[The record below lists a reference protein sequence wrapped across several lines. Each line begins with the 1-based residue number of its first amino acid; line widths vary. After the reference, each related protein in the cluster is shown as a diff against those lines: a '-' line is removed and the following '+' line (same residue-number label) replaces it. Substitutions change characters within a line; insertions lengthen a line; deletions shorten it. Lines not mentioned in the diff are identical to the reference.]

1 MAQTLFAILSKMLLL
16 CGVTI
21 LLIFPGA
28 HCFQNRKMLDA
39 TARADSFSTSTG
51 FQWPSFFSNFPNSAG
66 AQGAAQA
73 TVDQGQAGAR
83 SESTTNTPDYFLGCI
98 CQKPTDPTTAGA
110 LSEAFAAGENS
121 ATSKAASKAVAMAGE
136 QCRDNLKIV
145 IAVAKS
151 LAQSTGKG
159 DALVSAAAKSEAE
172 APSISGQLAIVE
184 SISGSRASNDN
195 GSAESV
201 AKAQASGQGAKTSTQ
216 TQSTVGPNSVSSS
229 SSSFAT
235 AG

>member
-51 FQWPSFFSNFPNSAG
+51 FQWPPSSNSANSAG

-73 TVDQGQAGAR
+73 TVDQGQAGAK
-83 SESTTNTPDYFLGCI
+83 SESTTNTPDYFLNGI

-145 IAVAKS
+145 IAGAKS

-172 APSISGQLAIVE
+172 APSISGQQALVE

-195 GSAESV
+195 GSVEST
-201 AKAQASGQGAKTSTQ
+201 AQAQASGQGAKTSTQ

>member
-39 TARADSFSTSTG
+39 TALADSFSTSTG
-51 FQWPSFFSNFPNSAG
+51 SQSPPSSNSANSAG

-73 TVDQGQAGAR
+73 TIDQGEAGAK
-83 SESTTNTPDYFLGCI
+83 SESATNTPDYFLNGI

-145 IAVAKS
+145 IAGAKS

-172 APSISGQLAIVE
+172 APSISGQQALVE

-195 GSAESV
+195 GSVEST
-201 AKAQASGQGAKTSTQ
+201 AQAQASGQGAKTSTQ

-235 AG
+235 SG

>member
-21 LLIFPGA
+21 LLISPGA
-28 HCFQNRKMLDA
+28 HCFQNRKVLDA

-98 CQKPTDPTTAGA
+98 CQKPTDPTTAEA
-110 LSEAFAAGENS
+110 LSEAFAAGVNS
-121 ATSKAASKAVAMAGE
+121 AISKAASKAVAMAGDK
-136 QCRDNLKIV
+136 CCDNLKT
-145 IAVAKS
+145 ALAKAAS
-151 LAQSTGKG
+151 FAQSTGKG
-159 DALVSAAAKSEAE
+159 DAFVSAASKSEAE
-172 APSISGQLAIVE
+172 ATSICGQQAIAQ
-184 SISGSRASNDN
+184 SISGSRASNGN
-195 GSAESV
+195 ASAEGT
-201 AKAQASGQGAKTSTQ
+201 AQAQASGPNAKTSTQ
-216 TQSTVGPNSVSSS
+216 TQSTVGPNSASSS

-235 AG
+235 SG